1 MIGCNIQ
8 AEQAVIGDILLDAD
22 KVMPAAVYKL
32 IPDDFGQAE
41 YKTLFSAC
49 LSLYRE
55 GKPID
60 IVTLISMV
68 GEEYKPCAVMAAQAT
83 PTISNYEYYIEA
95 VLESS
100 QKRKAWAASME
111 LIETIDENQDINTC
125 QQAAAQILSCF
136 DQKTNAADV
145 SAVEGFMQFVDRMEN
160 PKSHIK
166 TGFSKLDSFTYLDKG
181 DYIVIGGRPSSGK
194 TALTLQMMVN
204 MAKTYEVAY
213 FSLETNPD
221 KIFDR
226 VLSTYTHTPLSKIK
240 QYQIGEDD
248 WFPITICYD
257 DFSKLRFTV
266 VPAAGYTVDM
276 IRAKAMQLQADI
288 IFIDY
293 LSLIQGPGKS
303 LYEKVTGI
311 SMGLHILAQ
320 QHGITV
326 IALSQL
332 NRDGKN
338 APDMTSLRESGQIEQ
353 DADWI
358 LLLHN
363 VDPDTPSSDRDLII
377 AKNKEGRTGKI
388 LLCFDGQYQRFSEVE
403 TRYQE
408 G

>member
-8 AEQAVIGDILLDAD
+8 AEQAVIGDILLDAE
-22 KVMPAAVYKL
+22 KVMPQAVYKL

-83 PTISNYEYYIEA
+83 PTISHYEYYIEA

-111 LIETIDENQDINTC
+111 LIEMIDENQDINAC

-136 DQKTNAADV
+136 DQKASATDV
-145 SAVEGFMQFVDRMEN
+145 SASEGFLQFLDRMEK
-160 PKSHIK
+160 PRSHIK
-166 TGFSKLDSFTYLDKG
+166 TGFSALDNFTYLDKG
-181 DYIVIGGRPSSGK
+181 DYVVIGGRPSSGK
-194 TALTLQMMVN
+194 TALTLQMMVH
-204 MAKTYEVAY
+204 MAKTYKVAY
-213 FSLETNPD
+213 FYLETSPE

-226 VLSTYTHTPLSKIK
+226 VLSTYTRTPLSKIK
-240 QYQIGEDD
+240 QYQVKEDD
-248 WFPITICYD
+248 WLPITTSYD

-303 LYEKVTGI
+303 LYEKVTNI

-320 QHGITV
+320 QYRITIV
-326 IALSQL
+326 ALSQL
-332 NRDGKN
+332 NREGKD
-338 APDMTSLRESGQIEQ
+338 APSMANLRESGQIEQ
-353 DADWI
+353 DADCI

-363 VDPDTPSSDRDLII
+363 IDPESSSSDRHLII
-377 AKNKEGRTGKI
+377 EKNKEGRTGKI
-388 LLCFDGQYQRFSEVE
+388 LLCFDGRYQRFSEVE